1 MDIHEIVESEKHFF
15 RTGVTRGVD
24 FRIDMLKKFRKAI
37 IENDELISAALKADL
52 NKQPFESYMCET
64 GLLLEEINFHIKRLK
79 KWSKTRRVKS
89 GIGQLPGKSYVCP
102 EPYGVV
108 LIMAP
113 WNYPVQLC
121 LLPLVGAISAGN
133 CAVVKP
139 SAYAPESSRVIS
151 KLIESAFPTGFVTAV
166 EGGRD
171 ANKALLDEPFDY
183 IFFTGSVAVGKTVME
198 AAAKR
203 LTPVTLELGG
213 KSPIIVDETA
223 NLPLAARRIAF
234 GKVLNAGQTC
244 VAPDYLMIEKSVE
257 APFIE
262 EYKKALADFFPDVDM
277 SGMVRIINDK
287 HFERVC
293 NILDNSGN
301 VVIGGARDAETRFI
315 EPAVLTGVPVDSPAM
330 QQEIFGPV
338 LPVLPYE
345 KLDDCIDFIRSRPK
359 PLALYIFS
367 ENKMNQEKVLNSCSF
382 GGGCINDTVIHLAS
396 SHMSFGGVGESGMGS
411 YHGKKSFDT
420 FTHYRS
426 VLKQG
431 KLDVKLRYF
440 PYKSGKEKIIR
451 MILK

>member
-52 NKQPFESYMCET
+52 NKQPFESYMCEM
-64 GLLLEEINFHIKRLK
+64 GLLLEEINFHIRRLK

-89 GIGQLPGKSYVCP
+89 GIGQLPGRSYVCP

-121 LLPLVGAISAGN
+121 LMPLVGAISAGN

-262 EYKKALADFFPDVDM
+262 EYKKALADFFPDGDM

-301 VVIGGARDAETRFI
+301 VVIGGARNAETRFI
-315 EPAVLTGVPVDSPAM
+315 EPAVLTDVPIDSLAM

-411 YHGKKSFDT
+411 YHGRKSFDT

-440 PYKSGKEKIIR
+440 PYKSGKEKITR

>member
-64 GLLLEEINFHIKRLK
+64 GQLLEEINFHIKRLK

-121 LLPLVGAISAGN
+121 LMPLVGAISAGN

-262 EYKKALADFFPDVDM
+262 EYKKALASFFPEGDM

-440 PYKSGKEKIIR
+440 PYKSGKEKITR

>member
-64 GLLLEEINFHIKRLK
+64 GQLLEEINFHIKRLK

-262 EYKKALADFFPDVDM
+262 EYKKALADFFPDGDM

-440 PYKSGKEKIIR
+440 PYKSGKEKITR

>member
-121 LLPLVGAISAGN
+121 LMPLVGAISAGN

-151 KLIESAFPTGFVTAV
+151 QLIESAYPTGFVTAV

-262 EYKKALADFFPDVDM
+262 EYKKALADFFPDGDM

-293 NILDNSGN
+293 NILDNSGSIA
-301 VVIGGARDAETRFI
+301 IGGARDAETRFI
-315 EPAVLTGVPVDSPAM
+315 EPAVLTGVPIDSPAM

-431 KLDVKLRYF
+431 KLDVRLRYF
-440 PYKSGKEKIIR
+440 PYKSGKEKITR

>member
-64 GLLLEEINFHIKRLK
+64 GLLLEEINFHIRRLK

-89 GIGQLPGKSYVCP
+89 GIGQLPGRSYVCP

-121 LLPLVGAISAGN
+121 LMPLVGAISAGN

-213 KSPIIVDETA
+213 KSPCIVDETA
-223 NLPLAARRIAF
+223 NLPLAVRRIAF

-262 EYKKALADFFPDVDM
+262 EYKKALADFFPDGDM

-301 VVIGGARDAETRFI
+301 VVIGGARNAETRFI
-315 EPAVLTGVPVDSPAM
+315 EPAVLTDVPIDSLAM

-411 YHGKKSFDT
+411 YHGRKSFDT

-440 PYKSGKEKIIR
+440 PYKSGKEKITR